1 MRAVKSEPALP
12 GRTVLSRHPRLAS
25 GALAILAGAAAACGF
40 QPLSLWPLTLIGV
53 AVLLELVA
61 RAPGWQR
68 TFLIGW
74 CFGLGHFTL
83 GNNWIA
89 TAFTYQANMPAWLG
103 MVAVVLLS
111 LYLAIYP
118 ALAALGGWL
127 VLHRARQPGGAAVF
141 AALALATAGCWI
153 VAEWLRAWVF
163 TGFAWNPLGIALLG
177 GFETRG
183 LALAAPWIGTYG
195 LSGLLVLL
203 AALPGLCLRLSQAA
217 PPTRQRARRWAW
229 ALPMLA
235 IYAALTAVMLLP
247 DPWGQREEGA
257 VRFTLVQ
264 PDIRQEFIDDPR
276 NFETNFI
283 TLARLSLPRR
293 PGEKRVVFWP
303 ESGLGDYV
311 RDGYPPYLYRIY
323 TYAGDPVLA
332 RRRIGRVIGPY
343 GLLMTGAVDVVMKD
357 EEEIAARNSVSAID
371 GDGNLIASYSK
382 AHLVPYG
389 EYLALRWLLEPLG
402 ATRLVPGAL
411 DFLPGPGPRTIDFGD
426 WGKAGVQIC
435 YEIVFSGEVVDPRL
449 RPDYIFNPSNDG
461 WFGAWGPPQHLAQ
474 ARLRAIEEGL
484 PVMRSTTTGISAVID
499 ADGIVRAHVPWHQAG
514 RLDGL
519 IPPSHHPTLFARWGN
534 LLPLAFAA
542 LLLVIAVSGIALRRR
557 GE

>member
-1 MRAVKSEPALP
+1 MKSKPALP
-12 GRTVLSRHPRLAS
+12 GPTVLVRHPRLAS
-25 GALAILAGAAAACGF
+25 GGIAILAGAAAACGF

-61 RAPGWQR
+61 RAQSWQR
-68 TFLIGW
+68 AFFVGW

-103 MVAVVLLS
+103 MVAVFLLS

-118 ALAALGGWL
+118 ALATLGGWL
-127 VLHRARQPGGAAVF
+127 LLRPVSKAGDPRLYVVLAI
-141 AALALATAGCWI
+141 ATAASWI
-153 VAEWLRAWVF
+153 ISEWLRAWVF
-163 TGFAWNPLGIALLG
+163 TGFAWNPIGIALLG
-177 GFETRG
+177 GFETPG
-183 LALAAPWIGTYG
+183 LALVTPWIGTYG

-203 AALPGLCLRLSQAA
+203 AALPGLFARLGERGRSAL
-217 PPTRQRARRWAW
+217 RWAW
-229 ALPMLA
+229 ALPPFA
-235 IYAALTAVMLLP
+235 IYAALAALMLMP
-247 DPWGQREEGA
+247 APWAERAEGA

-283 TLARLSLPRR
+283 TLARLSLPQR

-303 ESGLGDYV
+303 ESGLGDYI

-323 TYAGDPVLA
+323 TYAGDPVLS

-357 EEEIAARNSVSAID
+357 DEEIAARNSVSAID
-371 GDGNLIASYSK
+371 GDGNLLASYSK

-402 ATRLVPGAL
+402 ATRFVPGAL
-411 DFLPGPGPRTIDFGD
+411 DFLPGPGPRTLDFGD

-435 YEIVFSGEVVDPRL
+435 YEIVFSGEVVDPRV

-519 IPPSHHPTLFARWGN
+519 IPPPHHPTLFTRWGN

-542 LLLVIAVSGIALRRR
+542 LLFAIAVSGIALRRR